1 MQTINDIIKPNK
13 TILDKIVEQTKED
26 LIKKKKKLTSVDFRG
41 FEVYQHKRK
50 NFKSGLRKVN
60 DVKIIAE
67 IKKASP
73 SKGII
78 RQDFNPLK
86 IAEQYQEAGA
96 AALSVLTEPFFFQG
110 SLDYLVEI
118 RRRFD
123 LPLLRKDFIVDFYQV
138 EEARAYGADAILLIV
153 SILDG
158 SLLEELLHAASEA
171 GLQCLVE
178 CYNQDDFDR
187 LDMSKIQ
194 MLGVNN
200 RDLNTFEVNVHQ
212 GIKILEQAPEGV
224 IKISESGLSHPD
236 DLKLL
241 RDHGIDAALIG
252 EHFMR
257 QSHPGDA
264 LKRMVEGLHS

>member
-1 MQTINDIIKPNK
+1 MKTLDDLITPKQ

-26 LIKKKKKLTSVDFRG
+26 LIKRKKKITSVDFRG
-41 FEVYQHKRK
+41 FEVYNQKRK
-50 NFKSGLRKVN
+50 NFKAGLKKYN

-78 RQDFNPLK
+78 RADFNPLK
-86 IAEQYQEAGA
+86 IAEQYQDAGA
-96 AALSVLTEPFFFQG
+96 AALSILTEPFFFQG
-110 SLDYLVEI
+110 SLEYLVEV

-123 LPLLRKDFIVDFYQV
+123 LPLLRKDFIIDFYQV

-158 SLLEELLHAASEA
+158 NQLDELLHAAKEA

-187 LDMSKIQ
+187 LDLTKIEL
-194 MLGVNN
+194 LGVNN

-212 GIKILEQAPEGV
+212 GISILEQAPEHI

-241 RDHGIDAALIG
+241 RDHGIHAALIG

-257 QSHPGDA
+257 QPHPGDA